1 MSELKVSGK
10 IVKILEK
17 VTGTKKDGSG
27 EWVKQSFVIDNGE
40 KYNNLSVFEMFGEE
54 KVENLN
60 KYNKVGDN
68 VEVSFNINCNE
79 WQGKYYTTLQAWKV
93 LKAES
98 NAQQVANEVDANFEP
113 ATDISNNDNDPL
125 PF

>member
-1 MSELKVSGK
+1 MSTELKVTGK

-17 VTGTKKDGSG
+17 VTGQKKDGSG

-40 KYNNLSVFEMFGEE
+40 QYNNLASFEMFGEE
-54 KVENLN
+54 KVDNLN
-60 KYNKVGDN
+60 KFNKVGDN
-68 VEVSFNINCNE
+68 VDVSFNISCNE

-93 LKAES
+93 FKTES
-98 NAQQVANEVDANFEP
+98 SAPQPMQQA
-113 ATDISNNDNDPL
+113 ATDLAGDEDSGL

>member
-10 IVKILEK
+10 IIKVLDK

-40 KYNNLSVFEMFGEE
+40 QFNNLASFEVFGQE
-54 KVENLN
+54 KVDNLN
-60 KYNKVGDN
+60 KYNKVGDT
-68 VEVSFNINCNE
+68 VEVTFNISCNE
-79 WQGKYYTTLQAWKV
+79 WQGKYYTTLQAWKIF
-93 LKAES
+93 KADS
-98 NAQQVANEVDANFEP
+98 APLANAEPVAIEADGEG
-113 ATDISNNDNDPL
+113 L

>member
-10 IVKILEK
+10 IVKILDK
-17 VTGTKKDGSG
+17 VTGAKKDGSG

-40 KYNNLSVFEMFGEE
+40 QYNNLASFEVFGDE

-68 VEVSFNINCNE
+68 VEVTFNISCNE

-93 LKAES
+93 FKSDSSVAQAVAQIDNAFPPAEEE
-98 NAQQVANEVDANFEP
+98 QD
-113 ATDISNNDNDPL
+113 DL

>member
-10 IVKILEK
+10 IIKVLDK

-40 KYNNLSVFEMFGEE
+40 QFNNLASFEVFGQE
-54 KVENLN
+54 KVDNLN
-60 KYNKVGDN
+60 KYNKVGDT
-68 VEVSFNINCNE
+68 VEVTFNISCNE
-79 WQGKYYTTLQAWKV
+79 WQGKYYTTLQAWKIF
-93 LKAES
+93 KADS
-98 NAQQVANEVDANFEP
+98 TPLANAEPVAIEAD
-113 ATDISNNDNDPL
+113 DDL

>member
-40 KYNNLSVFEMFGEE
+40 QYNNLSAFEMFGDE

-79 WQGKYYTTLQAWKV
+79 WKGNYYTTLQAWKV
-93 LKAES
+93 FKATSKSQE
-98 NAQQVANEVDANFEP
+98 VANEVGANFEP
-113 ATDISNNDNDPL
+113 ATDVLESTNDL

>member
-10 IVKILEK
+10 IVKILDK

-40 KYNNLSVFEMFGEE
+40 QYNNLASFEVFGDE

-60 KYNKVGDN
+60 KYNKVGDS
-68 VEVSFNINCNE
+68 VEVTFNISCNE

-93 LKAES
+93 FKS
-98 NAQQVANEVDANFEP
+98 NSDVAQAVSQIDNAFPP
-113 ATDISNNDNDPL
+113 ADEEPL

>member
-10 IVKILEK
+10 IVKILDK

-40 KYNNLSVFEMFGEE
+40 QYNNLASFEVFGDE

-68 VEVSFNINCNE
+68 VEVTFNISCNE

-93 LKAES
+93 FKSDSAVAQAVAQID
-98 NAQQVANEVDANFEP
+98 NAIPPADEEVLF
-113 ATDISNNDNDPL
+113 
-125 PF
+125 

>member
-1 MSELKVSGK
+1 MSELKVTGK
-10 IVKILEK
+10 ITKILDK

-40 KYNNLSVFEMFGEE
+40 QYNNLACFEVFGNE

-60 KYNKVGDN
+60 KFNKVGDN
-68 VEVSFNINCNE
+68 VEVTFNIGCNE
-79 WQGKYYTTLQAWKV
+79 WQGKYYTTLSAWKV
-93 LKAES
+93 FKADS
-98 NAQQVANEVDANFEP
+98 TTPQPPTQAFEP
-113 ATDISNNDNDPL
+113 ATNLKEEDHDSL

>member
-1 MSELKVSGK
+1 MSELKQSGK

-40 KYNNLSVFEMFGEE
+40 QYNNLSAFEMFGEE

-60 KYNKVGDN
+60 KHNKVGDN

-93 LKAES
+93 FKAES
-98 NAQQVANEVDANFEP
+98 NAQKVANEVDANFEP
-113 ATDISNNDNDPL
+113 VKDLLEATDDL

>member
-1 MSELKVSGK
+1 MELKATGK

-17 VTGTKKDGSG
+17 VTGQKKDGSA

-40 KYNNLSVFEMFGEE
+40 QYKNLASFEVFGEE
-54 KVENLN
+54 KVEKLN
-60 KYNKVGDN
+60 KYNKVGDE
-68 VEVSFNINCNE
+68 VEVSFNISCNE

-93 LKAES
+93 FKAT
-98 NAQQVANEVDANFEP
+98 NEMQEAVNKIDTAFETV
-113 ATDISNNDNDPL
+113 TDIKDGDNSDL

>member
-1 MSELKVSGK
+1 MSELKVKGK
-10 IVKILEK
+10 IVKILDK
-17 VTGTKKDGSG
+17 VTGQKKDGSG

-40 KYNNLSVFEMFGEE
+40 QYNNLASFELFGNE

-60 KYNKVGDN
+60 KYNKVGDE

-79 WQGKYYTTLQAWKV
+79 WQGKYFTSLQAWKV
-93 LKAES
+93 FKANGTAPVQES
-98 NAQQVANEVDANFEP
+98 IKEE
-113 ATDISNNDNDPL
+113 DNGNL

>member
-1 MSELKVSGK
+1 MELKATGK

-17 VTGTKKDGSG
+17 VTGQKKDGSA

-40 KYNNLSVFEMFGEE
+40 QYKNLASFEVFGEE
-54 KVENLN
+54 KVEKLN
-60 KYNKVGDN
+60 KYNKVGDE
-68 VEVSFNINCNE
+68 VEVSFNISCNE

-93 LKAES
+93 FKAT
-98 NAQQVANEVDANFEP
+98 NEMQEAVNKIDTAFETV
-113 ATDISNNDNDPL
+113 TDIKEGDNSDL

>member
-40 KYNNLSVFEMFGEE
+40 QYNNLASFELFGDE
-54 KVENLN
+54 KVEKLN
-60 KYNKVGDN
+60 YNKVGDN
-68 VEVSFNINCNE
+68 VEVSFNISCNE

-93 LKAES
+93 FKATGE
-98 NAQQVANEVDANFEP
+98 AQAPETAFEP
-113 ATDISNNDNDPL
+113 ISDLKEEDHDIL

>member
-10 IVKILEK
+10 IVKILDK

-27 EWVKQSFVIDNGE
+27 EWVKQSFVIDNGDQ
-40 KYNNLSVFEMFGEE
+40 YNNLASFEVFGDE

-60 KYNKVGDN
+60 KYNKVGDS
-68 VEVSFNINCNE
+68 VEVTFNISCNE

-93 LKAES
+93 FKS
-98 NAQQVANEVDANFEP
+98 NSDVAQAVAQIDNAIPPVDEE
-113 ATDISNNDNDPL
+113 PL

>member
-10 IVKILEK
+10 IVKILDK

-40 KYNNLSVFEMFGEE
+40 QYNNLASFEVFGDE

-60 KYNKVGDN
+60 KYNKVGDS
-68 VEVSFNINCNE
+68 VEVTFNISCNE

-93 LKAES
+93 FKS
-98 NAQQVANEVDANFEP
+98 NSDITQAVAQIDNAIPP
-113 ATDISNNDNDPL
+113 ADEDDSGL

>member
-10 IVKILEK
+10 IIKVLDK

-40 KYNNLSVFEMFGEE
+40 QFNNLASFEVFGQE
-54 KVENLN
+54 KVDNLN
-60 KYNKVGDN
+60 KYNKVGDT
-68 VEVSFNINCNE
+68 VDVTFNISCNE
-79 WQGKYYTTLQAWKV
+79 WQGKYYTTLQAWKIF
-93 LKAES
+93 KADS
-98 NAQQVANEVDANFEP
+98 TPLANAQPVATNVEDDGDV
-113 ATDISNNDNDPL
+113 

>member
-10 IVKILEK
+10 IVKILDK

-40 KYNNLSVFEMFGEE
+40 QYNNLASFEVFGDE

-60 KYNKVGDN
+60 KYNKVGDE
-68 VEVSFNINCNE
+68 VEVTFNISCNE
-79 WQGKYYTTLQAWKV
+79 WQGKYYTTLQAWKIFKSESTPAV
-93 LKAES
+93 PQAGEFKPSEDLKDDEHDS
-98 NAQQVANEVDANFEP
+98 
-113 ATDISNNDNDPL
+113 L

>member
-10 IVKILEK
+10 IFKILDK

-40 KYNNLSVFEMFGEE
+40 QYNNLASFEVFGDE

-68 VEVSFNINCNE
+68 VEVTFNISCNE

-93 LKAES
+93 FKA
-98 NAQQVANEVDANFEP
+98 DATTPHPQEQAFEP
-113 ATDISNNDNDPL
+113 APPPQNEDNSL

>member
-10 IVKILEK
+10 IIKVLDK

-40 KYNNLSVFEMFGEE
+40 QFNNLASFEVFGQE
-54 KVENLN
+54 KVDNLN
-60 KYNKVGDN
+60 KYNKVGDT
-68 VEVSFNINCNE
+68 VEVTFNISCNE
-79 WQGKYYTTLQAWKV
+79 WQGKYYTTLQAWKIF
-93 LKAES
+93 KADSTPLANTEP
-98 NAQQVANEVDANFEP
+98 VAIEADGEG
-113 ATDISNNDNDPL
+113 L

>member
-1 MSELKVSGK
+1 MELKATGK

-17 VTGTKKDGSG
+17 VTGQKKDGSA

-40 KYNNLSVFEMFGEE
+40 QYKNLASFEVFGEE
-54 KVENLN
+54 KVEKLN
-60 KYNKVGDN
+60 KYNKVGDE
-68 VEVSFNINCNE
+68 VEVSFNISCNE

-93 LKAES
+93 FKAT
-98 NAQQVANEVDANFEP
+98 NEMQDAVNKIDTAFE
-113 ATDISNNDNDPL
+113 TVTNIKEGDNSDL